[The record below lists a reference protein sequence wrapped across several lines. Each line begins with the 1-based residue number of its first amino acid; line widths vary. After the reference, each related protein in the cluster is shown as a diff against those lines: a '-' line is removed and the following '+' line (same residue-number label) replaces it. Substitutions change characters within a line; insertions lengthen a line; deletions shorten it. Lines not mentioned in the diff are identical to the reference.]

1 MFHVFGSDHFTPAT
15 LTSFPFT
22 GLSVFTDHLLV
33 SLWIPGS
40 LHMFISKLKYNKIQT
55 LSVYNSLVQK
65 HTSHS
70 FHQQKN
76 GPATFMF

>member
-15 LTSFPFT
+15 FT
-22 GLSVFTDHLLV
+22 GLSVFTDHLLI

-40 LHMFISKLKYNKIQT
+40 LNISISKLKYNKIQT
-55 LSVYNSLVQK
+55 LSVYNNLVQK
-65 HTSHS
+65 LTSHS